1 MEQCFETLRKTIQQL
16 VDQMEPD
23 EELEVK
29 EGEVIFRYQDQE
41 IHEGFGR
48 TERRTKAQQIHDH
61 LALFLQDLDQP
72 MGTELAMPIEA
83 AGETWSEK
91 LSNVCSDIE
100 DLNPRTLSTAEGAS
114 RATPGPQSG
123 LSIENCKGD
132 FSEAMLAEA
141 GRLREEEIRRM
152 VVSSQELTL

>member
-1 MEQCFETLRKTIQQL
+1 
-16 VDQMEPD
+16 MEPD

-61 LALFLQDLDQP
+61 LALYLQDLDHP
-72 MGTELAMPIEA
+72 MGTELAMPIKA

-91 LSNVCSDIE
+91 LSNMCSDVE
-100 DLNPRTLSTAEGAS
+100 DLNPRTLSTAEVLETYYKVGSLLFEKVYMLFAV
-114 RATPGPQSG
+114 RGEWCMRQVQHI
-123 LSIENCKGD
+123 SISVLERMLEGD
-132 FSEAMLAEA
+132 FSGAMLAEA
-141 GRLREEEIRRM
+141 GRLREEKIRKM
-152 VVSSQELTL
+152 V